1 MEERKRRIKRTNSQ
15 LYVYGNTAHKL
26 NEVPQREDRQGRKQ
40 KRNTL
45 QKPLPNRMN
54 LSYVLFL
61 SIVTVAMFYIWSS
74 YIHIQTEVDER
85 LRNISSIEAQIE
97 SLKQTNDTEYARI
110 NSSIDL
116 DEIRRIAIEELG
128 MVYASKEQVKN
139 YEDTENEYMKQY
151 EELP

>member
-1 MEERKRRIKRTNSQ
+1 MEERKRRIKRINNQ

-26 NEVPQREDRQGRKQ
+26 NEVPQKEERQGRRPKE
-40 KRNTL
+40 RTL
-45 QKPLPNRMN
+45 QQPLPSKMN
-54 LSYVLFL
+54 LGYVLFL
-61 SIVTVAMFYIWSS
+61 AIVTVAMLYIWSS
-74 YIHIQTEVDER
+74 YIQIQTEVDER
-85 LRNISSIEAQIE
+85 LRNISSMEAQLE

-116 DEIRRIAIEELG
+116 EEIKRIAIEELG
-128 MVYASKEQVKN
+128 MVYASRDQVKN

>member
-1 MEERKRRIKRTNSQ
+1 MEERKRRIKRTNDQ
-15 LYVYGNTAHKL
+15 LYVYGNAAHKL
-26 NEVPQREDRQGRKQ
+26 NEVPQREDKQGRRQQAK
-40 KRNTL
+40 TL
-45 QKPLPNRMN
+45 QKPLPNKMN
-54 LSYVLFL
+54 FGYAVFL
-61 SIVTVAMFYIWSS
+61 IIVTGAMFYIWSS
-74 YIHIQTEVDER
+74 YIQIQTEVDER
-85 LRNISSIEAQIE
+85 LRNISSMEAQLE

-116 DEIRRIAIEELG
+116 EEIKRIAIEELG

>member
-1 MEERKRRIKRTNSQ
+1 MEEWKRRIKRTNSQ
-15 LYVYGNTAHKL
+15 LYEYGNTAHKL

-54 LSYVLFL
+54 LGYVLFL

-85 LRNISSIEAQIE
+85 LRNISSMEAQLE

-116 DEIRRIAIEELG
+116 EKIKRIAIEELG
-128 MVYASKEQVKN
+128 MVYASRDQVKN

>member
-1 MEERKRRIKRTNSQ
+1 MEERKRRIKRTNSH

-54 LSYVLFL
+54 LGYVLFL

-85 LRNISSIEAQIE
+85 LRNISSMEAQIE

>member
-1 MEERKRRIKRTNSQ
+1 MEERKRRIKRTNSH

-54 LSYVLFL
+54 LGYVLFL

>member
-15 LYVYGNTAHKL
+15 LYVYGNAAHKL
-26 NEVPQREDRQGRKQ
+26 NEVPQREERRGRQQ
-40 KRNTL
+40 KAKPV
-45 QKPLPNRMN
+45 QKPALHKMN
-54 LSYVLFL
+54 FGYVLFL
-61 SIVTVAMFYIWSS
+61 TIVTVAMFHIWSS
-74 YIHIQTEVDER
+74 YIQIQTEVDER
-85 LRNISSIEAQIE
+85 LRNISSMEAKIE

-128 MVYASKEQVKN
+128 MVYASKDQVKN
-139 YEDTENEYMKQY
+139 YKDTENEYMKQY

>member
-15 LYVYGNTAHKL
+15 LYVYGNAAHKL

-40 KRNTL
+40 KKKTL

-54 LSYVLFL
+54 FGYVLFL
-61 SIVTVAMFYIWSS
+61 TIVTVVMFYVWSS
-74 YIHIQTEVDER
+74 YIQIQTEVDER
-85 LRNISSIEAQIE
+85 LRNISSMEAQIE

-128 MVYASKEQVKN
+128 MVYASREQVKN